1 MTQSEP
7 VSVPDPERNGANLVQ
22 ELKKNNELLADVLD
36 RVKKTEG
43 RLKILESH
51 LKERSNTSS
60 SPATLRSREVPDE
73 VRVSTVS
80 YLCQIP

>member
-1 MTQSEP
+1 M
-7 VSVPDPERNGANLVQ
+7 Q

-51 LKERSNTSS
+51 LKEQSNTSS